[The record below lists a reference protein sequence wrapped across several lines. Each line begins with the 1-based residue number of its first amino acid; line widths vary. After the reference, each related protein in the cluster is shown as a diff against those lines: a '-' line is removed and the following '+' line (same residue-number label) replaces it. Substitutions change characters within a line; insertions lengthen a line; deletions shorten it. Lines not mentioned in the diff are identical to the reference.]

1 MHSLIIVVA
10 AQRVCVCVLCERRK
24 LCYTF
29 FMLPQQ
35 RLARNIR
42 LPVDGSGWSF
52 SYATAFCPIQKQ
64 KNVEKKN
71 KMVGRTSGRT
81 IRQKKKERR
90 KRKGRDRSTT
100 EREATK
106 WIWIIQKMRL
116 LFAKCAVNWDA
127 HRQAKTKTSTMLAA
141 IYGENNVVFMSRNS
155 WPEPGVG
162 RGVVAWRR
170 FAKIGF
176 NDSGNCCNS

>member
-10 AQRVCVCVLCERRK
+10 AQHSSLYVCVCVLCERSK

-52 SYATAFCPIQKQ
+52 SYATAFCPMQKQ

-81 IRQKKKERR
+81 IRQKKKKEKKGKRQKYDGAWGNKVDLNYSKNAIVICKMCSELRR
-90 KRKGRDRSTT
+90 AQT
-100 EREATK
+100 
-106 WIWIIQKMRL
+106 
-116 LFAKCAVNWDA
+116 
-127 HRQAKTKTSTMLAA
+127 
-141 IYGENNVVFMSRNS
+141 GEDEDVDNARCDLR
-155 WPEPGVG
+155 W
-162 RGVVAWRR
+162 
-170 FAKIGF
+170 K
-176 NDSGNCCNS
+176 